1 MARPKSIEI
10 ANRDLRIIQL
20 VEQGY
25 RYRDIA
31 QMEGIGVSRISQ
43 IVHDKDQEIPDDHYR
58 SKIVTKLE
66 GYLHDVVEPLIQG
79 PGKVMVASGTGRV
92 ITYPEGHPQAGEVV
106 YDPSFKLEGVRAAA
120 MLNKDIAKM
129 RALEK
134 VKPLVIED
142 KQVDTTQ
149 LDAMVE
155 NYERIM
161 QERHDAL
168 ARVELLEA
176 GGVVEADVID
186 PAADQRGD

>member
-1 MARPKSIEI
+1 M
-10 ANRDLRIIQL
+10 
-20 VEQGY
+20 
-25 RYRDIA
+25 
-31 QMEGIGVSRISQ
+31 
-43 IVHDKDQEIPDDHYR
+43 HDKDQEIPDDHYR

-66 GYLHDVVEPLIQG
+66 GYLYHDIVEPLLHG

-106 YDPSFKLEGVRAAA
+106 YDPSFKLEVVRTAAT
-120 MLNKDIAKM
+120 LQKDIAKM

-186 PAADQRGD
+186 PAAGKRGD

>member
-10 ANRDLRIIQL
+10 ANRDMRIVQL
-20 VEQGY
+20 VEQGHK
-25 RYRDIA
+25 YRDVAKSENIS
-31 QMEGIGVSRISQ
+31 VSRVSQ
-43 IVHDKDQEIPDDHYR
+43 IVNAHNQVVPDDEKR
-58 SKIVTKLE
+58 SELIIRLE
-66 GYLHDVVEPLIQG
+66 SYIHDVVEPLIHG
-79 PGKVMVASGTGRV
+79 PGKLMVSSGKGTV
-92 ITYPEGHPQAGEVV
+92 VVHPEGHPQAGEVV
-106 YDPSFKLEGVRAAA
+106 YDPSFKLEAVRTADT
-120 MLNKDIAKM
+120 LWKSVAKLG
-129 RALEK
+129 AYDK
-134 VKPLVIED
+134 QKPLVIEE

-186 PAADQRGD
+186 PAAGKRGD